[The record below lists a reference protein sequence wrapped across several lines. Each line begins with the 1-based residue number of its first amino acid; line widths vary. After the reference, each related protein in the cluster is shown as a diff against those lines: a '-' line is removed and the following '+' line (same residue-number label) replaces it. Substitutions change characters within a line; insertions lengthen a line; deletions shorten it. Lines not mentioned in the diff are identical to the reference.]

1 MRHPIVC
8 GIDGSKESR
17 EAARVAA
24 ELAHA
29 LARGLVLVHAADD
42 PPTFPY
48 GDIRLRELQRREAT
62 DVAHRRLDDVAASLP
77 AIRIETQVLF
87 GDPIEALT
95 SLCDDRDAALLSSAP
110 AVARGWLPPGTGRSR
125 PGSRAK
131 RDAPSSWCR
140 RTPLSTS
147 SPVSAPATSRA
158 SCSPSPRCP
167 TGSPHDLDQGWTR
180 PRRIA

>member
-29 LARGLVLVHAADD
+29 LGRGLVLAHAADD

-48 GDIRLRELQRREAT
+48 GDTRLGELQRREAT
-62 DVAHRRLDDVAASLP
+62 DAAHRLLDDVAAVLP

-95 SLCDDRDAALLSSAP
+95 YLCDDRDAALLVVGARGRSGLAAAWHGTISARLAGATGCP
-110 AVARGWLPPGTGRSR
+110 VVVAAPDVAERFLAGQRPDDVARELQPVTALP
-125 PGSRAK
+125 
-131 RDAPSSWCR
+131 D
-140 RTPLSTS
+140 
-147 SPVSAPATSRA
+147 
-158 SCSPSPRCP
+158 
-167 TGSPHDLDQGWTR
+167 
-180 PRRIA
+180 RIAA

>member
-29 LARGLVLVHAADD
+29 LGRGLVLVHAADD

-48 GDIRLRELQRREAT
+48 GDTRLRELQRREAT
-62 DVAHRRLDDVAASLP
+62 DAAHRLLDDVAAGLP

-95 SLCDDRDAALLSSAP
+95 SLCDDRDAALLVVGARGRSGLAAAWHGTISARLAGATGCP
-110 AVARGWLPPGTGRSR
+110 VVVVAPDAAEHFLAGQRPDDVARELQPVTALP
-125 PGSRAK
+125 
-131 RDAPSSWCR
+131 D
-140 RTPLSTS
+140 
-147 SPVSAPATSRA
+147 
-158 SCSPSPRCP
+158 
-167 TGSPHDLDQGWTR
+167 
-180 PRRIA
+180 RIAA

>member
-29 LARGLVLVHAADD
+29 LGRGLVLAHAADD

-48 GDIRLRELQRREAT
+48 GDMRLRELQRREAT
-62 DVAHRRLDDVAASLP
+62 DAAHRLLDDVAAGLP

-95 SLCDDRDAALLSSAP
+95 SLCDDRDAALLVVGARGRSGLAAAWHGTISARLAGATGCP
-110 AVARGWLPPGTGRSR
+110 VVVVAPDAAEHFLAGQRPGDVARELQSVTSLP
-125 PGSRAK
+125 
-131 RDAPSSWCR
+131 D
-140 RTPLSTS
+140 
-147 SPVSAPATSRA
+147 
-158 SCSPSPRCP
+158 
-167 TGSPHDLDQGWTR
+167 
-180 PRRIA
+180 RIAA

>member
-48 GDIRLRELQRREAT
+48 GDIRQRELQRREAT
-62 DVAHRRLDDVAASLP
+62 DVAHRRLDDVAAGLP

-95 SLCDDRDAALLSSAP
+95 SLCDDRDAALLVVGARGRSGLAAAWHGTISARLAGATGCPVVVVSP
-110 AVARGWLPPGTGRSR
+110 AAAEQFLAGQRPGEVARELQSVTSLP
-125 PGSRAK
+125 
-131 RDAPSSWCR
+131 D
-140 RTPLSTS
+140 
-147 SPVSAPATSRA
+147 
-158 SCSPSPRCP
+158 
-167 TGSPHDLDQGWTR
+167 
-180 PRRIA
+180 RIAA